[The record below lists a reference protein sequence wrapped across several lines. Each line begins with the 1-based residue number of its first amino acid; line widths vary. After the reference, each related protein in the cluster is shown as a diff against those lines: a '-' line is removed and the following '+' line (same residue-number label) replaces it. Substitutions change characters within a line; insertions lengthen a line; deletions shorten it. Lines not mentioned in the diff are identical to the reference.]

1 MDKSLKIL
9 TQYFGHKQFRPGQ
22 EMVINAIIEGK
33 DCLAIMPTGG
43 GKSICYQV
51 PALFLE
57 GTCLVISPLIALMN
71 DQTESLSKKEIQV
84 DNLGGISS
92 KKEIERLSNNWLKYP
107 PKFIFISPERLNN
120 YLILERLKLLNI
132 NSIVFDEAHCISHW
146 GHQFRPYY
154 RKVSSIKKHW
164 PTTPLLALTATATP
178 FVQQD
183 IIDTLALTKVVVHQ
197 GDFLRPNLRFTLQ
210 ESQEKSQLVK
220 HWCKNTYGSKIIYLH
235 RRKHTENFAHYL
247 TGEGVLSKPFH
258 AGLTFSEKAAN
269 SNAWINN
276 KINTICATSAFG
288 MGIDKPDVR
297 LVLNPFLSN
306 TPEDLYQEAGRAGR
320 DGEPALALAFY
331 NQNDVETLKKQLVT
345 NFPGNKELLRQYELL
360 YNTLRIAYNDAPE
373 EGMIYDIELI
383 ADRYNDS
390 VTNIHKC
397 LQLMEKEG
405 IVVLN
410 ENGRPLAQCQILV
423 DTHKLHAYCVAQ
435 PRYQKILELLVRAY
449 PGITTN
455 KKYIQIEIIANKLKA
470 TESHIDALLKDL
482 HQQEMVF
489 YQEKSNKLLLHI
501 LEGRKKRN
509 ENSFK
514 LTNKL
519 RQIAVQQFSFFED
532 YISNKTTCRQQMFAN
547 YFGTH
552 SENCSV
558 CDNCLRRDKKYFPSE
573 NNIIEYCSEPKN
585 QWQMSVKFP
594 PYILYKTECL
604 QLINELIEKNKLQYR
619 DGMYFSQP
627 NA

>member
-1 MDKSLKIL
+1 VHKSLEIL
-9 TQYFGHKQFRPGQ
+9 SQYFGYKYFRPGQ
-22 EMVINAIIEGK
+22 ELVIDTILKGK

-43 GKSICYQV
+43 GKSICYQI
-51 PALFLE
+51 PALLLD

-71 DQTESLSKKEIQV
+71 DQAESLANKNISV
-84 DNLGGISS
+84 VNLGGISS
-92 KKEIERLSNNWLKYP
+92 RKDIDRLSNNWLKHP

-120 YLILERLKLLNI
+120 YLVLERLKMLNM

-146 GHQFRPYY
+146 GHQFRPHY
-154 RKVSSIKKHW
+154 RKVGSIKNHW
-164 PTTPLLALTATATP
+164 PTTPFLALTATATP

-183 IIDTLALTKVVVHQ
+183 IIDTLSLKDVVVHQ

-235 RRKHTENFAHYL
+235 RRKHTENYAQYL
-247 TGEGVLSKPFH
+247 TNEGVLAKAFH
-258 AGLTFSEKAAN
+258 AGLSLSEKSNN
-269 SNAWINN
+269 STAWIQN

-297 LVLNPFLSN
+297 LVINPFLSN

-345 NFPGNKELLRQYELL
+345 NFPINKDLLRQYEIL

-373 EGMIYDIELI
+373 EGQIYDIEHI
-383 ADRYNDS
+383 AERYNAS
-390 VTNIHKC
+390 VTHIHTC
-397 LQLMEKEG
+397 LQLLEKEG

-410 ENGRPLAQCQILV
+410 ENGRPLAKCQVLL
-423 DTHKLHAYCVAQ
+423 DAKQLHGYCVAH
-435 PRYQKILELLVRAY
+435 PRYQKLLELLVRAY
-449 PGITTN
+449 PGIITSN
-455 KKYIQIEIIANKLKA
+455 KSIQMEVIANKLRA
-470 TESHIDALLKDL
+470 TESYIDTLLKEL
-482 HQQEMVF
+482 HQKDVVN
-489 YQEKSNKLLLHI
+489 YQEKSSKLLLHI
-501 LEGRKKRN
+501 IEGRKKRN

-514 LTNKL
+514 LSNKL
-519 RQIAVQQFSFFED
+519 REISIQQFAFFED

-552 SENCSV
+552 SDKCRV
-558 CDNCLRRDKKYFPSE
+558 CDNCLRRDKKLAPTE
-573 NNIIEYCSEPKN
+573 KNILEFCSEPKN

-604 QLINELIEKNKLQYR
+604 QLLNELIEKNKLQYH